1 MTSLQ
6 SLFTL
11 YPFLRFISQRMTL
24 EAGHI
29 VYKGSSKF
37 LYPKVS
43 GTIHANMG
51 CIVEQTVKYKRNKH
65 T

>member
-1 MTSLQ
+1 
-6 SLFTL
+6 
-11 YPFLRFISQRMTL
+11 MTL